1 MGSGRPWRGAR
12 KDRETVVMEREAGY
26 LVRYGSMGH
35 VGIFAIDPPASF
47 APRRG
52 QDVVIRTHRGE
63 EVGELLVR
71 VEASSPQ
78 ADPGTALPRLVR
90 PATSADLE
98 RARRCTTMRA
108 ERFALCGRIFHEEG
122 WPLELIDVETLL
134 DEDTTVIH
142 YLGPRDL
149 RLLLLRAR
157 FRSASG
163 FDVVFE
169 PAGLR
174 PGSGPAVPDLV
185 PGGGAA
191 RRCGIAPLR
200 RRMRDDCRRGFRRPG
215 CRTTDCRPP
224 SGSHADRPITPARAA
239 GSRSC

>member
-1 MGSGRPWRGAR
+1 
-12 KDRETVVMEREAGY
+12 MEREAGY

-78 ADPGTALPRLVR
+78 ADPGSALPRLVR

-108 ERFALCGRIFHEEG
+108 ERFALCGRILDEEG

-134 DEDTTVIH
+134 DQDTTVIH

-149 RLLLLRAR
+149 DLALLRAR
-157 FRSASG
+157 FRSTSG

-169 PAGLR
+169 PAGFD

-191 RRCGIAPLR
+191 RRCGDCDCSGGGCGTIADEASAVPDAGPRTAGLPADPDGR
-200 RRMRDDCRRGFRRPG
+200 SAHHACSSCGIAKLLTGKRSPRD
-215 CRTTDCRPP
+215 
-224 SGSHADRPITPARAA
+224 
-239 GSRSC
+239 